1 MISIVDYIKE
11 IEKKVSID
19 EGIIAIE
26 QFLISV
32 YFESPISNKE
42 LARKLCLPIPLI
54 VAIKKEFIKVGIMK
68 QDSGITMTPKGNA
81 YVENYLGY
89 QGLNKVLFNELNKGV
104 CNIEETF
111 LEEILIIEK
120 IFKGRPKPDFS
131 IDQTHCTYMTS
142 LKRSLLALKNNTL
155 INKKILCVGDDDL
168 VSVSLG
174 LLLKKLYGD
183 GYKSKS
189 EIHVIDIDERYL
201 DYINRISHK
210 YDLPITCHKMDLRKS
225 MDKELINKFDC
236 FYTDPPYTM
245 NGLHLFLSRGISAL
259 KKIKGLP
266 IFFSFAHKSYDYSFE
281 MMKKFNEMG
290 LSVYRI
296 MPKFNAYEGA
306 SIIGNIGQLII
317 LKTTSYTSL
326 NIEEDTYYKDCL
338 YTKEVKRSK

>member
-26 QFLISV
+26 QFLINV
-32 YFESPISNKE
+32 YFENPISNKE
-42 LARKLCLPIPLI
+42 LARKICLPIPLI
-54 VAIKKEFIKVGIMK
+54 VAIKKEFIKAGIVK
-68 QDSGITMTPKGNA
+68 QDRGITMTPKGID
-81 YVENYLGY
+81 YVENDLGY
-89 QGLNKVLFNELNKGV
+89 QGLNKILFKELNNGV
-104 CNIEETF
+104 CNVEETF
-111 LEEILIIEK
+111 LEEIQIIEK
-120 IFKGRPKPDFS
+120 IFNGRPKPDFS
-131 IDQTHCTYMTS
+131 MDQTHCTYITS
-142 LKRSLLALKNNTL
+142 LKRSILALKNNTL

-174 LLLKKLYGD
+174 LLLKKLYRDGD
-183 GYKSKS
+183 KSKS

-201 DYINRISHK
+201 DYIDKIAGE
-210 YDLPITCHKMDLRKS
+210 YDLPITCHSMDLRNS
-225 MDKELINKFDC
+225 MDKELIAKFDC

-281 MMKKFNEMG
+281 MMRKFNEMG
-290 LSVYRI
+290 LSVCRI
-296 MPKFNAYEGA
+296 MPKFNVYEGA

-317 LKTTSYTSL
+317 LKTTSYTDL
-326 NIEEDTYYKDCL
+326 DIEEDEYFVDCL